1 MNIEYTFTGA
11 GRRKRESERQGRQM
25 NGMVGPITISK
36 TNNNLVD
43 MVKINLMKLLGN
55 DGVDTYYYY
64 DVSCSVMFCW
74 VRVQARVAG
83 EHDGARLQGEHQVD
97 PR

>member
-64 DVSCSVMFCW
+64 DVSLQRHVLLGPGS
-74 VRVQARVAG
+74 
-83 EHDGARLQGEHQVD
+83 GACCRGA
-97 PR
+97 